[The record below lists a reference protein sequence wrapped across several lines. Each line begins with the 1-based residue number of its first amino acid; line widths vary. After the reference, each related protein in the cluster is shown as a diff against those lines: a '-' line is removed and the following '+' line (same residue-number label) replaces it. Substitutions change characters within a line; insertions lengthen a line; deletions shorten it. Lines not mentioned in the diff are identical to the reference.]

1 MRTATLCALLLAAA
15 NAAHAYDT
23 IRFLEP
29 IKGEEMAKPVAAAS
43 SGERLY
49 VVDEKKNMLFLY
61 DSAGKLI
68 KSVGRSGGQPGAFS
82 RPRGVTVGPSGKV
95 YVADTGNHRVQI
107 FDADGNFVYAF
118 GEKGADFGKLRDP
131 ESVSVGS
138 DGRIYVADTGNNRI
152 QVFTEEGILLFQFG
166 IYGKEP
172 GKFSSPARVSVD
184 PSDNVY
190 VLDRGNERLQ
200 KFDSRAKF
208 VKEYSLLGNDVAVDG
223 YGFMYVLDGR
233 NGKVVEQSADGFIL
247 GRFGSYGSGVGQMK
261 KAEGIAVT
269 PDGLLVV
276 LDTGNSR
283 IHRVELTNKLK
294 TNPLPMNTETKMSVS
309 GPSRVWPV
317 AATLLAPYGD
327 DLFAYVP
334 SAGPFV
340 LLDEKGKEK
349 ARFGSSKGKDGSVT
363 RSTLG
368 MAAVKS
374 AKVEGLFVADKD
386 LSRLQ
391 RFGLDG
397 KWQANIGESTGF
409 FDSKKKEG
417 RMRSPQGVAI
427 NAEGTIYVADTGNQ
441 RIDAFS
447 QEGVFLFGFGPKVGP
462 YMLQEPAAIAWD
474 NAGFVYFVDKGL
486 KKVIKCEPS
495 GAFIAAWGE
504 EGDGP
509 GQFMS
514 PVSIAF
520 DGQNYLYTLDSELKR
535 VSVHTKDGKW
545 LADFFAGGKQER
557 ELLAPV
563 AVAVQGDKLVIAD
576 KGKNRVVSYDLHPQ
590 LAAPVAVTTST
601 KGGVVAISWE
611 AVADPWTGGY
621 QVFRSTSRFGPW
633 ALAGRVKDEKFQ
645 DASVTPYEKYFYR
658 VATVAKTKDVGA
670 PGRPVETFVAG
681 AFNRAPV
688 EISSITIGNIFSAN
702 YKWYLKN
709 PVGKAVVSNNVNV
722 PFQNVKLTFK
732 LKDFMDF
739 GFDTEVKNLGP
750 KETVEV
756 PLIATLNN
764 KILEVTEDTP
774 IQAEFSLTYF
784 ESGKQQSVSLTKPLR
799 VYSRNAITWEDPNR
813 IANFI
818 TRKDPP
824 IFDFSKGAV
833 TQSFKN
839 RKAAALN
846 PSVLKALKL
855 WNAVAEYGVKFA
867 ANPANPFEQVSE
879 DPNFPVDYTQFPRE
893 TMKRRTGQC
902 SDLVSLY
909 AAMLD
914 ANEVRVAVLDYP
926 GHMTLMIDTEAE
938 DPIEAGIPEELLV
951 EHDGTYWLPIEV
963 TYVGKPF
970 YEAASKAA
978 YAYKAEAAKGNA
990 RVFDI
995 HKAWGTYEPVTMPPT
1010 DFSPAVPDAASLE
1023 RRYDEQVNVLA
1034 KDRYQ
1039 YLKKHYAAEIKRAG
1053 KDPDAQLQLGIV
1065 EYQFGNR
1072 EAAIAEFNKVLALD
1086 PENAAALNNL
1096 GNIAFLEGQ
1105 NAEAEK
1111 RYREAAKID
1120 PEDPNIWL
1128 NLLKTSIRLKKA
1140 EAARDAGEKA
1150 VALAPAYK
1158 PFVDNLV
1165 KAL

>member
-1 MRTATLCALLLAAA
+1 MRLFTALALLLSTVHAV
-15 NAAHAYDT
+15 HAYDT

-61 DSAGKLI
+61 DQQGKLI
-68 KSVGRSGGQPGAFS
+68 KSTGRSGNQPGAFNA
-82 RPRGVTVGPSGKV
+82 PRGVTVGPSGRV

-107 FDADGNFVYAF
+107 FDRDGNFVYAF
-118 GEKGADFGKLRDP
+118 GEKGSEFGKLKSP
-131 ESVSVGS
+131 ESVSVGA

-152 QVFTEEGILLFQFG
+152 QVFTEEGILVFQFG

-172 GKFSSPARVSVD
+172 GKFSDPSRVSVD

-190 VLDRGNERLQ
+190 VLDRGNERMQ
-200 KFDSRAKF
+200 KFDSKARF

-223 YGFMYVLDGR
+223 YGFMYVLDGK

-269 PDGLLVV
+269 PDGQLVV
-276 LDTGNSR
+276 LDTGNNR

-294 TNPLPMNTETKMSVS
+294 VNPLPPNMETKMSVS
-309 GPSRVWPV
+309 GPSRVWKLP
-317 AATLLAPYGD
+317 ATLLAPYGD
-327 DLFAYVP
+327 DLFAYAP

-349 ARFGSSKGKDGSVT
+349 VRFGAVKGKGGDVT
-363 RSTLG
+363 RGTMG
-368 MAAVKS
+368 MAAIKT
-374 AKVEGLFVADKD
+374 AKVEGFFVADKE

-417 RMRSPQGVAI
+417 RMRNPQGVAI
-427 NAEGTIYVADTGNQ
+427 NGEGTIYVADTGNQ

-462 YMLQEPAAIAWD
+462 YMLQEPTAIAWD

-495 GAFIAAWGE
+495 GAYIASWGE

-509 GQFMS
+509 GQFKS
-514 PVSIAF
+514 PVSLAF

-557 ELLAPV
+557 ELQDPV

-576 KGKNRVVSYDLHPQ
+576 KGKGRVVSYDLHPQ
-590 LAAPVAVTTST
+590 LGAPVAITTAT
-601 KGGVVAISWE
+601 KDGVVAISWD

-621 QVFRSTSRFGPW
+621 QVLRSTGRFGPW
-633 ALAGRVKDEKFQ
+633 TVAGTSKEEKFQ
-645 DASVTPYEKYFYR
+645 DADVTPYEKYFYR
-658 VATVAKTKDVGA
+658 VATVAKTKDVGPA
-670 PGRPVETFVAG
+670 SRPIETFVAG

-688 EISSITIGNIFSAN
+688 EISSVTIGNIFSAN

-709 PVGKAVVSNNVNV
+709 PVGNAVVSNNVNV

-739 GFDTEVKNLGP
+739 GFDTEVKNLAP
-750 KETVEV
+750 KQTVEV

-774 IQAEFSLTYF
+774 IQAEFTLTYF
-784 ESGKQQSVSLTKPLR
+784 ESGKQQSVSITKPLR
-799 VYSRNAITWEDPNR
+799 IYSRNAITWEDPNR
-813 IANFI
+813 IANFV

-824 IFDFSKGAV
+824 IFDFSKGAI

-846 PSVLKALKL
+846 PNVIKALKL
-855 WNAVAEYGVKFA
+855 WNALGEYGLKFV
-867 ANPANPFEQVSE
+867 ANPANPFEQMSE

-893 TMKRRTGQC
+893 TMKRKTGQC
-902 SDLVSLY
+902 SDLTSLY
-909 AAMLD
+909 AAMLS
-914 ANEVRVAVLDYP
+914 ANDVRSAALDYP
-926 GHMTLMIDTEAE
+926 GHMTLMFDTEAE
-938 DPIEAGIPEELLV
+938 DPIEAGVPDELLV
-951 EHDGTYWLPIEV
+951 EHDGSYWMPIEV

-970 YEAASKAA
+970 FEAVSKAA
-978 YAYKAEAAKGNA
+978 YAYKTEAEKGRA

-995 HKAWGTYEPVTMPPT
+995 EKAWATYEPVTMPAT
-1010 DFSPAVPDAASLE
+1010 EFSPAVPAPDQLE
-1023 RRYDEQVNVLA
+1023 RKYDEQVNILA

-1039 YLKKHYAAEIKRAG
+1039 YLKKYYQDEIKRAG
-1053 KDPDAQLQLGIV
+1053 KDPDAQLQLGII

-1072 EAAIAEFNKVLALD
+1072 EAAVTEFNKVLALD
-1086 PENAAALNNL
+1086 PENAAAINNL
-1096 GNIAFLEGQ
+1096 GNLAFLENENG
-1105 NAEAEK
+1105 EAEK
-1111 RYREAAKID
+1111 RYLQAAKID
-1120 PEDPNIWL
+1120 PEDANIWL
-1128 NLLKTSIRLKKA
+1128 NILKTSIRLKKA
-1140 EAARDAGEKA
+1140 EQAREAGVKA
-1150 VALAPAYK
+1150 VALAPGYK

-1165 KAL
+1165 KGL

>member
-1 MRTATLCALLLAAA
+1 MSPIPALALLLSLPVVV
-15 NAAHAYDT
+15 HAYDT
-23 IRFLEP
+23 IRFLDP
-29 IKGEEMAKPVAAAS
+29 IKGEEMAKPVAAAAS
-43 SGERLY
+43 AELLY

-61 DSAGKLI
+61 DAAGKHI
-68 KSVGRSGGQPGAFS
+68 KSVGRSGSQPGAFS
-82 RPRGVTVGPSGKV
+82 SPRGVAVGPSGHV

-107 FDADGNFVYAF
+107 FTKDGDFVYAF
-118 GEKGADFGKLRDP
+118 GEKGSDFGKLKNP

-138 DGRIYVADTGNNRI
+138 DGRIYVADTGNNRV
-152 QVFTEEGILLFQFG
+152 QVFTQEGILLFQFG

-172 GKFSSPARVSVD
+172 GKFSQPARISVD

-200 KFDSRAKF
+200 KFDSRARF
-208 VKEYSLLGNDVAVDG
+208 VKEYSLLGNDVAVDA
-223 YGFMYVLDGR
+223 YGFMYVLDGA
-233 NGKVVEQSADGFIL
+233 NGKVVEQSGAGLIM
-247 GRFGSYGSGVGQMK
+247 GKFGSYGSSVGQMK
-261 KAEGIAVT
+261 KAEGIAVA
-269 PDGLLVV
+269 PDGLLLV
-276 LDTGNSR
+276 LDTGNNR

-294 TNPLPMNTETKMSVS
+294 TRPLPPNMETKMSVS

-327 DLFAYVP
+327 DMFAYVP
-334 SAGPFV
+334 TAGPFV

-349 ARFGSSKGKDGSVT
+349 VRFGAAKGKSGDIT
-363 RSTLG
+363 KNTMG
-368 MAAVKS
+368 MAAIKS
-374 AKVEGLFVADKD
+374 AKVEGFFVADKD

-417 RMRSPQGVAI
+417 RMRNPQGVAI
-427 NAEGTIYVADTGNQ
+427 NGEGTIYVADTGNQ

-462 YMLQEPAAIAWD
+462 HMLQEPTAIAWD

-486 KKVIKCEPS
+486 KKVFKCEPS

-504 EGDGP
+504 DGDGP
-509 GQFMS
+509 GQFKS
-514 PVSIAF
+514 PVSLAF

-545 LADFFAGGKQER
+545 LTDFFAGGKQER
-557 ELLAPV
+557 ELLDPI
-563 AVAVQGDKLVIAD
+563 AVAVHGDKLVIAD
-576 KGKNRVVSYDLHPQ
+576 KGKNRVVSYDLHPM
-590 LAAPVAVTTST
+590 LSAPVAITTNT
-601 KGGVVAISWE
+601 KEGIVAISWE
-611 AVADPWTGGY
+611 PVADPWTGGY
-621 QVFRSTSRFGPW
+621 QVTRSTSPLGPW
-633 ALAGRVKDEKFQ
+633 VVAGQSKTEKFQ
-645 DASVTPYEKYFYR
+645 DPDVTPYEKYFYR
-658 VATVAKTKDVGA
+658 VATVSKTKDVGA
-670 PGRPVETFVAG
+670 PSRPVETFVAG

-688 EISSITIGNIFSAN
+688 EISSITLGNIFSAN

-709 PVGKAVVSNNVNV
+709 SMGLAIVSNNVNV
-722 PFQNVKLTFK
+722 PFSNVKLTFK

-739 GFDTEVKNLGP
+739 GFDTEVKTLGP
-750 KETVEV
+750 KQTVEI

-764 KILEVTEDTP
+764 RILEVTEDTP
-774 IQAEFSLTYF
+774 IQAEFTLTYF
-784 ESGKQQSVSLTKPLR
+784 EGGKQQTISLTKPLR
-799 VYSRNAITWEDPNR
+799 LYSRNGITWEDPNR
-813 IANFI
+813 IGNFI

-824 IFDFSKGAV
+824 IFDFSKNAI
-833 TQSFKN
+833 TQSFRN

-846 PSVLKALKL
+846 GSVLKALKL
-855 WNAVAEYGVKFA
+855 WNALGEYGVKFA

-893 TMKRRTGQC
+893 TLKRRTGQC

-926 GHMTLMIDTEAE
+926 GHMTLMFDTEAE
-938 DPIEAGIPEELLV
+938 DPLDAGIPEELLV
-951 EHDGTYWLPIEV
+951 LHDETYWLPIEV
-963 TYVGKPF
+963 TYIGKPF
-970 YEAASKAA
+970 YEAVSKAA
-978 YAYKAEAAKGNA
+978 YAYKTEANKGRA
-990 RVFDI
+990 RIFDV

-1010 DFSPAVPDAASLE
+1010 DFSPVVPDATALE
-1023 RRYDEQVNVLA
+1023 RRYDDQVNVLA

-1039 YLKKHYAAEIKRAG
+1039 YLKKHFEGEIKRAG
-1053 KDPDAQLQLGIV
+1053 KDTDAQLQLGIV

-1072 EAAIAEFNKVLALD
+1072 EAAITEFNKVLALD

-1096 GNIAFLEGQ
+1096 GNLAFLEGD
-1105 NAEAEK
+1105 NVEAER
-1111 RYREAAKID
+1111 RYYQAAKLD
-1120 PEDPNIWL
+1120 PEDAVIWL
-1128 NLLKTSIRLKKA
+1128 NLLKTSIRLKKPDQA
-1140 EAARDAGEKA
+1140 REAGAKA
-1150 VALAPAYK
+1150 VALANGYK

-1165 KAL
+1165 KGL

>member
-1 MRTATLCALLLAAA
+1 MTFIPLLALLLSFPRVAR
-15 NAAHAYDT
+15 AYDT
-23 IRFLEP
+23 IHFLEP

-43 SGERLY
+43 SGDRLY

-61 DSAGKLI
+61 DAAGKLI
-68 KSVGRSGGQPGAFS
+68 KSVGRSGSQTGAFS
-82 RPRGVTVGPSGKV
+82 SPRGVTVGPSGNV

-107 FDADGNFVYAF
+107 FDRDGNFVYAF
-118 GEKGADFGKLRDP
+118 GEKGSEFGKLKSP
-131 ESVSVGS
+131 ESVSVGG
-138 DGRIYVADTGNNRI
+138 DGRIFVADTGNNRI
-152 QVFTEEGILLFQFG
+152 QVFTQEGILLFQFG

-172 GKFSSPARVSVD
+172 GKFHMPARVSVD

-190 VLDRGNERLQ
+190 VLDRGNERMQ
-200 KFDSRAKF
+200 KFDAHAKF
-208 VKEYSLLGNDVAVDG
+208 IKEYSLLGNDVAVDG
-223 YGFMYVLDGR
+223 YGFMYVLDGK

-247 GRFGSYGSGVGQMK
+247 GRFGSYGSGIGQMK

-269 PDGLLVV
+269 PDGLLIV

-283 IHRVELTNKLK
+283 IHRVELANKLK
-294 TNPLPMNTETKMSVS
+294 TTPLPMNMETKMSVS

-317 AATLLAPYGD
+317 AATLLAPYGE

-334 SAGPFV
+334 GAGPFV

-349 ARFGSSKGKDGSVT
+349 VRFGAAKGKSGET
-363 RSTLG
+363 TKNTMG
-368 MAAVKS
+368 MAAIKA
-374 AKVEGLFVADKD
+374 AKVEGFFVADKE

-417 RMRSPQGVAI
+417 RMRNPQGVAI
-427 NAEGTIYVADTGNQ
+427 NGEGTIYVADTGNQ

-462 YMLQEPAAIAWD
+462 YMLQEPTAIAWD
-474 NAGFVYFVDKGL
+474 AAGFVYFVDKGL

-504 EGDGP
+504 DGDGP
-509 GQFMS
+509 GQFKS
-514 PVSIAF
+514 PVSLAF
-520 DGQNYLYTLDSELKR
+520 DGQNYLYTLDAELKR

-557 ELLAPV
+557 ELLDPV

-576 KGKNRVVSYDLHPQ
+576 KGKSRVVSYDLHPQ
-590 LAAPVAVTTST
+590 LAAPVAITTNT
-601 KGGVVAISWE
+601 KEGIVAISWE
-611 AVADPWTGGY
+611 PVADPWTGGY
-621 QVFRSTSRFGPW
+621 TVYRSTSRRGPW
-633 ALAGRVKDEKFQ
+633 EIAGQAKEEKFS
-645 DASVTPYEKYFYR
+645 DANVTPYEKYFYR

-670 PGRPVETFVAG
+670 PSRPIETFVAG

-709 PVGKAVVSNNVNV
+709 SVGMAVVSNNVNV
-722 PFQNVKLTFK
+722 PFSNVKLTFK

-739 GFDTEVKNLGP
+739 GFDTEIKTLAP
-750 KETVEV
+750 KQTVEI

-784 ESGKQQSVSLTKPLR
+784 EGGKQQTVSLTKPLR

-824 IFDFSKGAV
+824 IFDFSKGAI

-846 PSVLKALKL
+846 PAVTKALKL
-855 WNAVAEYGVKFA
+855 WNALAEYGVKFA

-893 TMKRRTGQC
+893 TMKRKTGQC

-909 AAMLD
+909 SAMLD

-951 EHDGTYWLPIEV
+951 EHEGTYWLPIEV

-978 YAYKAEAAKGNA
+978 YAYKAEAEKGRA
-990 RVFDI
+990 RIFDI
-995 HKAWGTYEPVTMPPT
+995 HKAWSTYEPVTMPAT
-1010 DFSPAVPDAASLE
+1010 DFSPAVPEASALE
-1023 RRYDEQVNVLA
+1023 RRYDDQINVLA

-1039 YLKKHYAAEIKRAG
+1039 FLKKYYEAEIKRAG
-1053 KDPDAQLQLGIV
+1053 KDADAQLQLGIV

-1072 EAAIAEFNKVLALD
+1072 EAAVTEFNKVLALD
-1086 PENAAALNNL
+1086 PGNAAALNNL
-1096 GNIAFLEGQ
+1096 GNLAFLEND
-1105 NAEAEK
+1105 NAEAER
-1111 RYREAAKID
+1111 RYLQAAELD
-1120 PEDPNIWL
+1120 PEDANIWL

-1140 EAARDAGEKA
+1140 EKARESGEKA
-1150 VALAPAYK
+1150 VALAPGYK

-1165 KAL
+1165 KGL